1 MNKKVV
7 SITLGAMCLILTIAI
22 IVQYKTIQDSNK
34 TIGITGSNSEL
45 KSEVLA
51 WKEKYDEA
59 YKHLAKA
66 EKELENQRESASKK
80 DSTSS
85 ESDRNL
91 KIASAV
97 IGNTDVEGKGIVIT
111 LADNKNVTS
120 SSIGALDNISNYL
133 IHDTDLLRM
142 VNELKNAGAEAISIN
157 DERITNLTSINCDG
171 NVVLIN
177 GNKVSSPFTIKVIG
191 SQEALLGAMQRP
203 GGLLD
208 ELEDYG
214 LVSSVKSQ
222 NKVTIY
228 KYNGV
233 IDYRYVKNQ

>member
-7 SITLGAMCLILTIAI
+7 SITLGVMCLILTIAI

-59 YKHLAKA
+59 YKYLAKA

-91 KIASAV
+91 KIASAI